1 MPERAHVTSVEALES
16 FRVNLILY
24 VSKARPTLEE
34 VGAGVLRTRLWLQN
48 EQRIH
53 WEGQVRCRTK
63 ELEQAQQALSRVRL
77 STLSQTS
84 IVEQKAVQK
93 KKRALE
99 EAEAKL
105 KLLKQWNREFDSR
118 VEPLVKQLET
128 LHSVLANDMMKATAR
143 LAQAI
148 KTLAA
153 YANPTP
159 PSASTTPSPPAGE
172 IATDGTATFQE
183 GTGAPVSEADNS
195 DVPADRNL

>member
-1 MPERAHVTSVEALES
+1 MPERAHVTSVEALET

-34 VGAGVLRTRLWLQN
+34 VGAGVLRTRLWLQS

-77 STLSQTS
+77 STLSRTS
-84 IVEQKAVQK
+84 LVEQKAVQK
-93 KKRALE
+93 TKRALE

-118 VEPLVKQLET
+118 VEPLAKQLEK
-128 LHSVLANDMMKATAR
+128 LHSVLANDMMKATAC
-143 LAQAI
+143 LAQVI

-153 YANPTP
+153 YANVTP

-172 IATDGTATFQE
+172 IVTDGIATLQE
-183 GTGAPVSEADNS
+183 GTGAPVTEAGNS
-195 DVPADRNL
+195 AVPAEPNS